1 MTGKKSKKVII
12 CVSLI
17 CMLVIA
23 GILCSV
29 FVPKLLARS
38 AIQINLCQGEQ
49 EKCDFGNDYKAYVK
63 TSSGILYVNEKT
75 SAVAI
80 TDKEGKVVFNS
91 HSEDAAENKLACV
104 LSVTFRDGKGNSYIK
119 NSSKNCA
126 EFNKFEVTADKKN
139 TVRITFSFFEDDT
152 GTVTEIIPVEFSE
165 EKGGLKVAVD
175 LAEATLQDGFCIE
188 KISILPG
195 IFSENNP
202 EAKCFYTIP
211 DGCGIQMDLNAKA
224 KKSYAQTFDVY
235 GSDISFGEY
244 SQGATLPCYA
254 MTKNGVMITS
264 VIDDGDAISSI
275 YVKHNKN
282 TGGNLYNTFMVT
294 PYAKIDDRLVK
305 GPSYEGVISQVYYI
319 STNGEKNYNTVSSVT
334 RDFLTEKGYL
344 PSEMSEE
351 FVDYPF
357 FITTIGSENGKKNT
371 AYTTFENGSEI
382 VALLKSRGVRS
393 IALRFAGAGTKGL
406 NSGAAGCDTLS
417 SALGGNKEYN
427 ALCKV
432 ATEKNSSVWCDV
444 NLAVT
449 PRKYGDNALNL
460 YDDLRSYISKD
471 GINSDIAAY
480 QSVYSNISDAYKFV
494 SQSESGNVCVNDL
507 SYLLYTDIWG
517 RVDRQSAL
525 NSLQDK
531 IQSLSVSSGL
541 MLSSPAVYLMN
552 QADAV
557 FTVTQSAVLEGNE
570 GVTAVPLLQMVLHGS
585 VCYGSEP
592 VNLFENSQDAVLK
605 AVEYGA
611 VPSFVFTYDKCD
623 VLDYGVYATQTAK
636 YYSSVKRMLPLMD
649 MEITS
654 HEQVVSG
661 VYKITYDYSKVVYVN
676 YNPSVVEVNGILVS
690 AKDFIVI

>member
-1 MTGKKSKKVII
+1 MTEKRSKKVII

-17 CMLVIA
+17 CMLITA

-29 FVPKLLARS
+29 FVPKLLAHN

-49 EKCDFGNDYKAYVK
+49 KKCDFSDDYKAYVK
-63 TSSGILYVNEKT
+63 TSSGVLYVNEKT

-80 TDKEGKVVFNS
+80 ADKDGKVVFNS
-91 HSEDAAENKLACV
+91 HSEDAAVNKLASV
-104 LSVTFRDGKGNSYIK
+104 LSVTFRDAKGNSYIK
-119 NSSKNCA
+119 NSSKNSA
-126 EFNKFEVTADKKN
+126 EFKKFEVTSKKKN
-139 TVRITFSFFEDDT
+139 TVTITFSFFEKDT
-152 GTVTEIIPVEFSE
+152 GNVEEIIPVNFSE
-165 EKGGLKVAVD
+165 ENDGIRVAID
-175 LAEATLQDGFCIE
+175 LADVTLRDGFSIE

-202 EAKCFYTIP
+202 QKDCFYTIP
-211 DGCGIQMDLNAKA
+211 DGCGIQMDLNEKV
-224 KKSYAQTFDVY
+224 KKSYAQTLDVY

-254 MTKNGVMITS
+254 MTKNGVMVTS
-264 VIDDGDAISSI
+264 FIDDGDAISSL
-275 YVKHNKN
+275 YVKHNKKL
-282 TGGNLYNTFMVT
+282 GGNLYNTFVVT
-294 PYAKIDDRLVK
+294 PYAKINEKLVK
-305 GPSYEGVISQVYYI
+305 GPSYEGVISQIYYI
-319 STNGEKNYNTVSSVT
+319 STNGEKNYNTVSSIV
-334 RDFLTEKGYL
+334 RDNLIEKGYL
-344 PSEMSEE
+344 PSVMSET

-357 FITTIGSENGKKNT
+357 FITAIGSENGKKNT

-382 VALLKSRGVRS
+382 IALLKSRGVRS
-393 IALRFAGAGTKGL
+393 VALRFAGAGDKGL
-406 NSGAAGCDTLS
+406 NSGAVDCDSLS
-417 SALGGNKEYN
+417 NALGGRKEYN
-427 ALCKV
+427 ALCDV

-444 NLAVT
+444 NLSVT
-449 PRKYGDNALNL
+449 PSKYGKNSLNL
-460 YDDLRSYISKD
+460 YEDLRSYISKD
-471 GINSDIAAY
+471 GINSKVGSY
-480 QSVYSNISDAYKFV
+480 QSAYSNIADVYEFV
-494 SQSESGNVCVNDL
+494 SQSEAGNVCVNDL

-525 NSLQDK
+525 ISLQDK
-531 IQSLSVSSGL
+531 IQSLSVSNGL
-541 MLSSPAVYLMN
+541 MLTSPAVYLMK

-557 FTVTQSAVLEGNE
+557 FSVPQSASLGSNA
-570 GVTAVPLLQMVLHGS
+570 GVKTVPLLQMVLHGS

-636 YYSSVKRMLPLMD
+636 FYSSVKRMLPLMD
-649 MEITS
+649 MKITS

-661 VYKITYDYSKVVYVN
+661 VYKITYDFSKVVYVN

-690 AKDFIVI
+690 AKDFIVV